1 MKRIVLSLFL
11 VMATICVVSCTKDR
25 PQKSDVKSVSV
36 AEFIAEPESETQ
48 VYELVGTIGETINT
62 TYGAFDLTDDT
73 GTVYIYGLTAT
84 YLGYG
89 SQNDKSFSSL
99 DLNSNDR
106 IRIRGY
112 RGSFED
118 KVEMVYPWFVEKLP
132 DGGSDTPAVDSE
144 TVETNSTA
152 IAWASSTDD
161 IYGKGFAASNN
172 RLFVGYYKHT
182 STTTPV
188 TANSDHIRIYKNS
201 VIVVRGQS
209 GERIKKIVFNC
220 VSSDFCSDMTGLEL
234 LPDAS
239 ADKSANTITWTGS
252 AAKVVLQASK
262 GPVRITK
269 LTVEFE

>member
-1 MKRIVLSLFL
+1 
-11 VMATICVVSCTKDR
+11 MATICVVSCTKDR

-48 VYELVGTIGETINT
+48 VYELLGTIGETINT
-62 TYGAFDLTDDT
+62 TYGAFDLIDDT

-99 DLNSNDR
+99 DLNCKDR

-161 IYGKGFAASNN
+161 TYGNGFAASNN

-209 GERIKKIVFNC
+209 GKEIKKIVFNC
-220 VSSDFCSDMTGLEL
+220 LSGSGDTSFCSDMTGLEL

-262 GPVRITK
+262 GHVRITK

>member
-1 MKRIVLSLFL
+1 
-11 VMATICVVSCTKDR
+11 MATICVVSCTKDR
-25 PQKSDVKSVSV
+25 PKKSDVKSVNV
-36 AEFIAEPESETQ
+36 AEFIAAPESETQ

-132 DGGSDTPAVDSE
+132 DGGSDTPAVDE
-144 TVETNSTA
+144 VTVETNSTA
-152 IAWASSTDD
+152 MSWASSTDD
-161 IYGKGFAASNN
+161 TYGSGFAASDN
-172 RLFVGYYKHT
+172 RLFVGYYKHYSTLSPVAPT
-182 STTTPV
+182 S
-188 TANSDHIRIYKNS
+188 NHIRIYENS
-201 VIVVRGQS
+201 VIVVRSQDGKEIQ
-209 GERIKKIVFNC
+209 KIVFNC
-220 VSSDFCSDMTGLEL
+220 VSSSYCSDMKGLEN

-239 ADKSANTITWTGS
+239 TDISANTVTWTGL
-252 AAKVVLQASK
+252 ANTVVLLADQ
-262 GPVRITK
+262 GQVRISK